1 MIKPILVIKAKHQFS
16 QTEYEESIFRIN
28 QQLQN
33 EYHVLIMRGP
43 TEIADVEVINIT
55 DATETDIQELRE
67 KVIDSM
73 KNLIS

>member
-43 TEIADVEVINIT
+43 NEIADVEVLNIT

>member
-43 TEIADVEVINIT
+43 NEIADVEVINIT